1 MTGGVQR
8 FRQGRISNREYIL
21 ADCATSKS
29 FAATSPNM
37 SLVVL
42 LKIEHDSS
50 VKSQQC
56 PCCKPCTFDGSPIFA
71 AQPYCAVTY
80 DDNSIAMQNAIAEPV
95 QSI

>member
-50 VKSQQC
+50 VKS
-56 PCCKPCTFDGSPIFA
+56 PCTFDGSPIFA